1 MQKKTI
7 AALLGL
13 NVRSLNELARQRVYR
28 IKSYTRK
35 LHAIDLSAI
44 PRDVRPRFF
53 S

>member
-13 NVRSLNELARQRVYR
+13 NVRSLNQLARLRVYR
-28 IKSYTRK
+28 LRSYSRK
-35 LHAIDLSAI
+35 LHAIDLSGV